1 MIAGAKALALTA
13 LDLLGNPAELKK
25 AKEEFAAGRR

>member
-13 LDLLGNPAELKK
+13 LDLLAKPAELKK
-25 AKEEFAAGRR
+25 AKDEFAKTQG

>member
-13 LDLLGNPAELKK
+13 LDLLAKPAELKK
-25 AKEEFAAGRR
+25 AKEEFAKTQG